1 MTVTFDNQPSNY
13 RFDPM
18 DRIYIEGNEARLE
31 YANEAGYVFTHTDG
45 DTLSFNLSREQVT
58 RLASMGEIRRDAEY
72 YSAAKAVARLKAG
85 VSGFIADLSA
95 KPANRL
101 SKKSAY
107 TEAYKSLFTEKKVK
121 KTDKS
126 INDNMDAIAGR
137 AVKYAK
143 NLNPSGFDEL
153 DKAEDFSIRP
163 SPRTLRRWLAAD
175 MAFSVL
181 GLIDQMS
188 KRGNRSSLLGPV
200 ERMLMWKHVYK
211 YAHADRPSMKT
222 VHEKMSVEFS
232 EKNTERA
239 EVGEVALRIPSYETV
254 RRAIHSLD
262 AYEVYLKR
270 HGVEAARKKFRP
282 TLGGMSIYRPGERI
296 EMDEWTV
303 DSSTICEMPLLMELM
318 TPEERLATGLD
329 GKKARWVIT
338 VAIDVATRCI
348 LGLILS
354 RNPKGS
360 AAVRCLEMVTQN
372 KGQWSDA
379 AACARNWKQHLTP
392 ENVVT
397 DGGPAFISEAFR
409 FACADLGITK
419 EVATAGF
426 PEMRGH
432 IERMFRTIAMSL
444 MPLLSGRT
452 YSNSILKGSANPEK
466 RAALNVEDLTF
477 ALTRW
482 IVDIYHNKGHKG
494 LDYEAPADCWDR
506 LTAKYGV
513 NNPPD
518 SRRRRACFGNHLSR
532 SLGKKG
538 VTVFNVNYHSEEL
551 ALFMNEVGECDVAVR
566 WSPSNIGTVDVRCGK
581 DWLEVSSKNVDLRNT
596 SAQVYL
602 AACRK
607 ARADNPK
614 TKALNRVMIEGAI
627 RAISERNAAAI
638 ANSGIVLEDWSP
650 ERIAYEEDANMSGFQ
665 IIEGPK
671 STASNDG
678 TGFAGVSIADEV
690 EETPSARDD
699 GNQDWEV
706 K

>member
-1 MTVTFDNQPSNY
+1 
-13 RFDPM
+13 
-18 DRIYIEGNEARLE
+18 
-31 YANEAGYVFTHTDG
+31 
-45 DTLSFNLSREQVT
+45 
-58 RLASMGEIRRDAEY
+58 
-72 YSAAKAVARLKAG
+72 
-85 VSGFIADLSA
+85 
-95 KPANRL
+95 
-101 SKKSAY
+101 
-107 TEAYKSLFTEKKVK
+107 
-121 KTDKS
+121 
-126 INDNMDAIAGR
+126 
-137 AVKYAK
+137 
-143 NLNPSGFDEL
+143 
-153 DKAEDFSIRP
+153 
-163 SPRTLRRWLAAD
+163 
-175 MAFSVL
+175 
-181 GLIDQMS
+181 
-188 KRGNRSSLLGPV
+188 
-200 ERMLMWKHVYK
+200 MWKHVYK

-222 VHEKMSVEFS
+222 VHENMSVEFG
-232 EKNTERA
+232 ERNAERA
-239 EVGEVALRIPSYETV
+239 EAEEIALRIPSYETV

-270 HGVEAARKKFRP
+270 HGREAARKKFRP
-282 TLGGMSIYRPGERI
+282 ALGGMSIYRPGERI

-379 AACARNWKQHLTP
+379 AACARNWNQHLTP
-392 ENVVT
+392 ESVVT
-397 DGGPAFISEAFR
+397 DGGPAFIAAAFR
-409 FACADLGITK
+409 FACGDLGITK
-419 EVATAGF
+419 EVAPAGF

-482 IVDIYHNKGHKG
+482 IVDIYHNKGHAG
-494 LDYEAPADCWDR
+494 LGYETPADCWRR
-506 LTAKYGV
+506 LTDQYGI
-513 NNPPD
+513 NPPPD
-518 SRRRRACFGNHLSR
+518 ARRRRACFGKHLSR
-532 SLGKKG
+532 SLGKEG
-538 VTVFNVNYHSEEL
+538 VTVLNVKYHSEEL
-551 ALFMNEVGECDVAVR
+551 ARFMNKVGECDVEVR
-566 WSPSNIGTVDVRCGK
+566 WSPADIGQVDVRCG
-581 DWLEVSSKNVDLRNT
+581 DNWFEVPSLSVDLRNT
-596 SAQVYL
+596 SAQVFL

-614 TKALNRVMIEGAI
+614 TKALNRATIEAAI
-627 RAISERNAAAI
+627 RAISDRNAAAI

-671 STASNDG
+671 STASDDG
-678 TGFAGVSIADEV
+678 TGFAGASIADES
-690 EETPSARDD
+690 EETPASTPTARDD
-699 GNQDWEV
+699 GKQDWEV